1 MNRIFVVAF
10 GLVLVVGV
18 FGCASRPPLQT
29 ITVPPRVDLAPHQMI
44 GVMEFDSDSKGK
56 LASFATR
63 RFVEMARRDQGML
76 RVVDLGPARRTLR
89 TAGQKAWSPALYK
102 TVGEEQGVRTL
113 FLGELLISD
122 VRPGFSLA
130 GALRSGD
137 ISAQVDATLAVE
149 LVETAT
155 GASLWSGSARAAK
168 SIGHV
173 SVFRGGGFAFDA
185 EDPEAAYG
193 VLVDAL
199 VEQVTRDFRATWI
212 RQ

>member
-1 MNRIFVVAF
+1 MKRVFVTAI
-10 GLVLVVGV
+10 GLVMLVGV
-18 FGCASRPPLQT
+18 FGCAARQPVQT

-44 GVMEFDSDSKGK
+44 GVLEFDSDTKGK

-63 RFVEMARRDQGML
+63 RFVEMARQDQGVL
-76 RVVDLGPARRTLR
+76 RVVDLGPGRRALR
-89 TAGQKAWSPALYK
+89 TAGQKAWSPALYR
-102 TVGEEQGVRTL
+102 TVGEQHGVRTI
-113 FLGELLISD
+113 FLGELSISD
-122 VRPGFSLA
+122 IRPGFSLA

-149 LVETAT
+149 LVETST

-173 SVFRGGGFAFDA
+173 SVFRGGEFVFDA

-199 VEQVTRDFRATWI
+199 VEQVTRDFRATWV
-212 RQ
+212 RR